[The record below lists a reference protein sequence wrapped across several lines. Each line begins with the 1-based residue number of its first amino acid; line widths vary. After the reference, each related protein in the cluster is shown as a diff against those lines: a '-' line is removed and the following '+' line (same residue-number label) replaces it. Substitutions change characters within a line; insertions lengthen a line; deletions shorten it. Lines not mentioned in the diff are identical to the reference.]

1 MVPARAGCSP
11 CPPGTLS
18 ESLNTTSCGPC
29 PSGGYCTAEGA
40 AALRQTYTPCD
51 AGRLLAAPDG
61 LDTVGIFRLSADE
74 AELRA
79 ARRAL
84 DAGAAYEEALRDA
97 AGVLLAAL
105 IKAAPLARTIP
116 LASVPFTAPLTN

>member
-1 MVPARAGCSP
+1 MGGGGGGRGA
-11 CPPGTLS
+11 PGS
-18 ESLNTTSCGPC
+18 VR
-29 PSGGYCTAEGA
+29 AEGP
-40 AALRQTYTPCD
+40 TPCD
-51 AGRLLAAPDG
+51 ARRLLAAPDG

-74 AELRA
+74 AELRV

-116 LASVPFTAPLTN
+116 LASVPFTAPLTNRPRGHAPLYGVRHRSVIPSLS